1 MSGVLQ
7 ELFIRSFAVVE
18 EARILP
24 GPGLNVFTGET
35 GAGKSIL
42 IEALGFLL
50 GERASVDW
58 LRAGAKS
65 LEVKGVFSR
74 DVPEPVRRALGTAGE
89 LTLRRELDASGRS
102 RAFAGGEP
110 VAAALLSS
118 ACQTLADFHG
128 QHEHQSLLKP
138 AVQLELLDSF
148 GGLYEL
154 RGRTA
159 AAFERW
165 KALEGEKEALA
176 LSETERERR
185 MDLCR
190 FQAAEIDEASLRPG
204 EEEELE
210 AELPRLKHASRLM
223 ELSANARELLCEAEG
238 SAQESLGK
246 AERLFSEIGRLDP
259 GAGEALG
266 GLARAIELVS
276 EASSVLS
283 RYQEA
288 AESPERL
295 DELLSR
301 QDKVSR
307 LKKKYGASVG
317 EVLAFRERVGSELKS
332 LENREARLS
341 EIDAETARARR
352 ALESL
357 CSELH
362 RGRAKAA
369 AKLSARAGAEFRGLA
384 MEAARLSVCVEMEE
398 GAFSASGCD
407 RVEFLIA
414 PNPGEALKS
423 LRATASGGEMSRVM
437 LALKTVL
444 SRQDRVPLLVFDEVD
459 AGVGGEAARAVG
471 AKLAELARTRQVLC
485 VTHLPQVACFAK
497 THFEVRK
504 EVLGGR
510 TRAVVE
516 RITGERR
523 LQALARML
531 GGRAA
536 TETSRRHARELLESV
551 G

>member
-1 MSGVLQ
+1 MSAVLK

-65 LEVKGVFSR
+65 LEVKGVFSG
-74 DVPEPVRRALGTAGE
+74 DMPEPIRKALGVAGE
-89 LTLRRELDASGRS
+89 LVLRRELDASGRS
-102 RAFAGGEP
+102 RAFVGDAP
-110 VAAALLSS
+110 VSAALLST
-118 ACQTLADFHG
+118 ACETLADFHG

-138 AVQLELLDSF
+138 ALQLELLDSF
-148 GGLYEL
+148 GGLLAL

-159 AAFERW
+159 EAYRRW
-165 KALEGEKEALA
+165 KSLNDEKESLTLNEA
-176 LSETERERR
+176 ERERR
-185 MDLCR
+185 MDLGR
-190 FQAAEIDEASLRPG
+190 FQAAEIDQAAPRSG

-223 ELSANARELLCEAEG
+223 ELSSRARELLCDGDG
-238 SAQESLGK
+238 SVQESLGK
-246 AERLFSEIGRLDP
+246 AERLFAEMGRLDP
-259 GAGEALG
+259 PAGEALP

-283 RYQEA
+283 RYQDV
-288 AESPERL
+288 AESPDRL

-301 QDKVSR
+301 QDKLAR
-307 LKKKYGASVG
+307 LKKKYGASIA
-317 EVLAFRERVGSELKS
+317 EVLAFRERVGAELKS
-332 LENREARLS
+332 LENREGRLS
-341 EIDAETARARR
+341 EIDAETARARL

-362 RGRAKAA
+362 QGRAKAA
-369 AKLSARAGAEFRGLA
+369 AKLSARAGAEFKDLA
-384 MEAARLSVCVEMEE
+384 LGPARLSVCVEMEE
-398 GAFSASGCD
+398 ESFSASGCD

-444 SRQDRVPLLVFDEVD
+444 SREDKVPLLVFDEVD
-459 AGVGGEAARAVG
+459 AGVGGEAARSVG
-471 AKLAELARTRQVLC
+471 AKLAELAKTRQVLC
-485 VTHLPQVACFAK
+485 VTHLPQVACFAQ

-504 EVLGGR
+504 EVSRGR

-516 RITGERR
+516 RLSGEPR

-536 TETSRRHARELLESV
+536 TEASRRHARELLESV